1 MEKKKKNKT
10 DLNGSLGKRNNIAER
25 DRRGAE
31 HAIDENEPKAPD
43 GISGDWS

>member
-1 MEKKKKNKT
+1 MEKKNKKNN
-10 DLNGSLGKRNNIAER
+10 NGSLSERNNVAER

-31 HAIDENEPKAPD
+31 HAVDENEPKAPD